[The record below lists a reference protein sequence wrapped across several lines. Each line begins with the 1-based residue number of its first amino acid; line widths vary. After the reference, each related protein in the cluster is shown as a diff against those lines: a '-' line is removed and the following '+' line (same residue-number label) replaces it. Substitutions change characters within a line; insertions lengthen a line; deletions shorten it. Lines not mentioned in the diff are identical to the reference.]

1 MQPFFLWLKR
11 RWIIV
16 MLFAYLLSGVYFVAP
31 DQQAVVVR
39 FGQVVAKS
47 LAPGVHYSLPWPIE
61 SVYKLKVL
69 ETKRLTIGIE
79 MPDQALGR
87 VAAENPTEYLTGDQN
102 LIIKTAAEMGERK
115 FGEYLKRLNEEIT
128 GIAVSD
134 LKLTGEAGA
143 VLRVEF
149 VYRGKN
155 EAQQY
160 YLVLRDGAWKI
171 DRVDE
176 SERIKTLVP
185 YGSDATGKE

>member
-1 MQPFFLWLKR
+1 MKKRLPAIVTVSIIAGALVFFAARQRSKIADPGFNAANPESVIWR
-11 RWIIV
+11 MSDATRV
-16 MLFAYLLSGVYFVAP
+16 GNGEAYLNCFDGEL
-31 DQQAVVVR
+31 R
-39 FGQVVAKS
+39 
-47 LAPGVHYSLPWPIE
+47 
-61 SVYKLKVL
+61 
-69 ETKRLTIGIE
+69 R
-79 MPDQALGR
+79 
-87 VAAENPTEYLTGDQN
+87 N
-102 LIIKTAAEMGERK
+102 LIKTAAEMGEQK

-171 DRVDE
+171 DRLDE
-176 SERIKTLVP
+176 SERIKTLIP
-185 YGSDATGKE
+185 YGSDATGSSRVNSE

>member
-1 MQPFFLWLKR
+1 MKKRLPAIVTVSIIAGALVFFTARQRSKIADPGFNAANPESVIWR
-11 RWIIV
+11 MSDAARV
-16 MLFAYLLSGVYFVAP
+16 GDGEAYLNCFDGEL
-31 DQQAVVVR
+31 R
-39 FGQVVAKS
+39 
-47 LAPGVHYSLPWPIE
+47 
-61 SVYKLKVL
+61 
-69 ETKRLTIGIE
+69 R
-79 MPDQALGR
+79 
-87 VAAENPTEYLTGDQN
+87 N
-102 LIIKTAAEMGERK
+102 LIKTAAEMGERK

-160 YLVLRDGAWKI
+160 YLVMRDGAWKI

-176 SERIKTLVP
+176 SERIKTLIP
-185 YGSDATGKE
+185 YGSDATGSSRVNSE